1 VSEALR
7 VVVVGNGMAGSAAV
21 AEMAKLPRPPR
32 ITVFGDEPHHAYNRI
47 LLSDVLASA
56 KGTAETTMTPR
67 EWYDRHGIALH
78 TGSRV
83 AAIDLDRAEVVIAS
97 GERHG
102 YDRLLLATGSVP
114 VLPPI
119 AGRDKAGVF
128 TFRNL
133 ADTEALI
140 AWAGRGERAVVVG
153 GGLLGL
159 EAARGLTNR
168 GLVVTVVHLADHL
181 MEQQLD
187 AGAAALLRRRIE
199 RMGIPVRTR
208 CTVEEVLGAERV
220 EAVRLSTGEVMPS
233 DLVVIA
239 AGIRPNVAIARDAG
253 LAVNR
258 GVVVDDH
265 LAASAERVYAVGEC
279 VEHRGRT
286 YGLVA
291 PLMEQAAVVADAI
304 AGDGSSRYEG
314 SIASATLKVAGIDLT
329 SMGDVQERSDQD
341 EVLVYA
347 DTGAGTY
354 KKIVIRENRV
364 VGAILLGDASSGRT
378 IQEFLTSGRDV
389 SDVRSTLLGGPAGG
403 TASVA
408 VMDLPDTALVCN
420 CNSVTKGEIVSA
432 IQEKGCT
439 SRQAVAECT
448 RATTGCGTC
457 AGLVDEILLGLV
469 LTSAD
474 GAPASAKPLNKIEKL
489 KKEKPG
495 LDVLP
500 DLSRYA
506 KKGWE
511 AITEDDV
518 QRLKWYGVFLR
529 TPTPGHFMLRVR
541 VTNGIATAAQFRAFA
556 EISREFGRGFA
567 ELTTRQQVQLRW
579 MTIDQIPE
587 IFERLKAVGLN
598 TMQTGMDNIRNVMGC
613 SVTGLASTEVLDTAP
628 ITRAL
633 TDRFTGNREFTD
645 LPRKFN
651 VVITGCR
658 ENCTHSES
666 QDLAMTPAS
675 KTVDGD
681 VLYGFNVA
689 VGGKQGSGGFRGA
702 TALDLFIRPE
712 EAVEIASAIILIFR
726 DHGPRESR
734 NRSRLAFLL
743 DEWGGKRLRAEVER
757 RVGRPLER
765 AGTDERNSR
774 KKNIH
779 IGVFRQRQPG
789 LNYVGLAV
797 PIGRLATDQLFDL
810 ARLADEYGTGEL
822 RITPEQNIVLVN
834 VPDRKL
840 GALLEDEPL
849 LNDVPYNPSE
859 IMRGLVACPGTDYCG
874 LAVIETKGRALAIAR
889 SLERKLV
896 VTKPV
901 SIHWS
906 GCPSGCGNHLMADIG
921 LLGKRAKVNGQV
933 VDAVDIFVGGRSG
946 SRPEA
951 GVKIMEDVPCDR
963 LETVLQGL
971 ALHVV
976 REKTMDIVRGEGIG
990 GPAVAVANRP
1000 VVTGDAVKTAEA
1012 GGDMP

>member
-1 VSEALR
+1 VSERL
-7 VVVVGNGMAGSAAV
+7 VVVGNGMAGVAAV
-21 AEMAKLPRPPR
+21 AEVVSKTSHPR
-32 ITVFGDEPHHAYNRI
+32 ITVFGDEPRPGYNRI
-47 LLSDVLASA
+47 ALSDVLASA
-56 KGTAETTMTPR
+56 KDAADAITNPR
-67 EWYDRHGIALH
+67 EWYDRHGVELRA
-78 TGSRV
+78 GVRV
-83 AAIDLDRAEVVIAS
+83 ARVDLDRRRVVTTAGAEQPF
-97 GERHG
+97 
-102 YDRLLLATGSVP
+102 DRLLLATGSLP
-114 VLPPI
+114 FLPPI
-119 AGRDKAGVF
+119 EGLSKAGVF
-128 TFRNL
+128 TFRTL
-133 ADTEALI
+133 DDTEAMI
-140 AWAGRGERAVVVG
+140 RWSGRHSSAVVVG

-168 GLVVTVVHLADHL
+168 GMVVTVVHLASHL

-187 AGAAALLRRRIE
+187 PGAGAMLQRRIE
-199 RMGIPVRTR
+199 RMGIVVRTG
-208 CTVEEVLGAERV
+208 CTVTEALGGKCV
-220 EAVRLSTGEVMPS
+220 EAVRLTTGEELS
-233 DLVVIA
+233 ADLLLIT
-239 AGIRPNVAIARDAG
+239 AGIRPNVELARAAG

-258 GVVVDDH
+258 GVLVDDAM
-265 LAASAERVYAVGEC
+265 AASAEGVYAVGEC

-291 PLMEQAAVVADAI
+291 PLMEQAKVAADAI
-304 AGDGSSRYEG
+304 AGEGGLRYEG
-314 SIASATLKVAGIDLT
+314 SLPSTTLKVAGIQLT
-329 SMGDVQERSDQD
+329 SMGRVATEGDADRAFVVSDS
-341 EVLVYA
+341 
-347 DTGAGTY
+347 GAETY
-354 KKIVIRENRV
+354 RKVVARENRV
-364 VGAILLGDASSGRT
+364 VGAIFLGDDSGARVVADLLASGGDASGV
-378 IQEFLTSGRDV
+378 RDL
-389 SDVRSTLLGGPAGG
+389 LLGSP
-403 TASVA
+403 SA
-408 VMDLPDTALVCN
+408 VPPSAADLPESTTICN
-420 CNSVTKGEIVSA
+420 CHGVTKGEIVAA
-432 IQEKGCT
+432 IREKRCA
-439 SRQAVAECT
+439 SRGQVAECT
-448 RATTGCGTC
+448 RATTGCGSC
-457 AGLVDEILLGLV
+457 VGLVDDLV
-469 LTSAD
+469 AAFAVGSTAT
-474 GAPASAKPLNKIEKL
+474 PKPPNRIEVL
-489 KKEKPG
+489 KKTKPG

-500 DLSRYA
+500 DLYRYA
-506 KKGWE
+506 REGWDT
-511 AITEDDV
+511 ITEDDV

-633 TDRFTGNREFTD
+633 TDRFIGNREFTD

-666 QDLAMTPAS
+666 QDIAMTPAS
-675 KTVDGD
+675 KSIDGD
-681 VLYGFNVA
+681 VVYGFNVA

-702 TALDLFIRPE
+702 TALDLFARTE
-712 EAVEIASAIILIFR
+712 EAVEIASAVILIFR

-734 NRSRLAFLL
+734 NRARLAFLL
-743 DEWGGKRLRAEVER
+743 DEWGGKRFRAEVER
-757 RVGRPLER
+757 RVGRPLQR
-765 AGTDERNSR
+765 AGTDERNPR
-774 KKNIH
+774 KKSIH

-946 SRPEA
+946 NRPEA

-963 LETVLQGL
+963 LESVLEGL
-971 ALHVV
+971 AIHVV
-976 REKTMDIVRGEGIG
+976 REKTVDIVRGEGIG

-1000 VVTGDAVKTAEA
+1000 VVTGDAVKTVEA
-1012 GGDMP
+1012 GGDTP